1 MGDTNNKDM
10 NQNGMDMEQI
20 KEYGQAVLNN
30 PKTNHDIHLLNIIGE
45 IEGHECLP
53 STTKTTKYEH
63 VLPQL
68 AVIEDS
74 EKVDGLLLILNTVGG
89 DVESGLAIAEM
100 VASLDKP
107 SVSLV
112 LGGSHSIG
120 VPLAV
125 STDYSFIV
133 PSGTMVIHP
142 VRMSGTV
149 IGAKQTY
156 DYFKQMQDRILG
168 FIEGHSGA
176 KKNRLLEM
184 MMNTDMMS
192 KDLGTI
198 LVGGDAVKEGLI
210 NEVGGIHEAVCK
222 LHQMID
228 ERKGKEA
235 IH

>member
-192 KDLGTI
+192 KDLGMI
-198 LVGGDAVKEGLI
+198 LVGGDAVREGLI

>member
-1 MGDTNNKDM
+1 MGEEANN
-10 NQNGMDMEQI
+10 ESI
-20 KEYGQAVLNN
+20 KEFGQAVLNN
-30 PKTNHDIHLLNIIGE
+30 PKKNHHIHLLSVIGE

-68 AVIEDS
+68 AVIEDN
-74 EKVDGLLLILNTVGG
+74 EEVDGVLLILNTVGG

-100 VASLDKP
+100 VASLSKP

-142 VRMSGTV
+142 VRMNGTI

-156 DYFKQMQDRILG
+156 DYFQQMQDRILG
-168 FIEGHSGA
+168 FIESHSGA
-176 KKNRLLEM
+176 KKERLEEM
-184 MMNTDMMS
+184 MMNTDMLS

-198 LVGGDAVKEGLI
+198 LVGEDAVKEGLI
-210 NEVGGIHEAVCK
+210 NEVGGIQQAVEALHK
-222 LHQMID
+222 LI
-228 ERKGKEA
+228 EKGK
-235 IH
+235 

>member
-176 KKNRLLEM
+176 KKNLILEIM
-184 MMNTDMMS
+184 INTDMMS

>member
-1 MGDTNNKDM
+1 MSDTNKQDE
-10 NQNGMDMEQI
+10 QNMDMEHI
-20 KEYGQAVLNN
+20 KEYGQAVLTN
-30 PKTNHDIHLLNIIGE
+30 PKTNHNIHLLNVIGE

-100 VASLDKP
+100 VASLNKP

-156 DYFKQMQDRILG
+156 DYFKQMQNRILR
-168 FIEGHSGA
+168 FIESHSRA
-176 KKNRLLEM
+176 KQGRLEEM

-198 LVGGDAVKEGLI
+198 LVGEEAVQEGLI
-210 NEVGGIHEAVCK
+210 DEVGGIHEAVSK
-222 LHQMID
+222 LHEMIGEKD
-228 ERKGKEA
+228 VS
-235 IH
+235 